1 MNLIIDGNNLAHR
14 CRHVFSL
21 SNKGEDVSVKYGFL
35 RVLQS
40 LIRRFKPT
48 SVIVC
53 WDGGTPE
60 FRRLHVPEYKI
71 HRDHGDP
78 VDYADFLRQIDE
90 LITYALPMMG
100 VINARRPGA
109 EADDLIYHAS
119 RMLVD
124 DCVIVS
130 SDKDLFQAIADG
142 VQVFN
147 PARETLYDAEILK
160 EEIGV
165 DITKYVDW
173 RAIQGDGSD
182 NIPGV
187 PGIGEKTATKL
198 FQQWGSLSSIINAAL
213 GVSPKG
219 SIEGKIGDNI
229 RSFGWDRISK
239 NVYVMALYADR
250 VGARRAVLHACDGY
264 SPCSIKMVKRYL
276 LKNTFIS
283 LVDSSFLGPIS
294 KLVKPKIRTKGLR
307 MPVVPFKRKP
317 VA

>member
-1 MNLIIDGNNLAHR
+1 MNLIIDGNNMAHR

-40 LIRRFKPT
+40 LMKRFKPT

-60 FRRLHVPEYKI
+60 FRRKSVPEYKI

-90 LITYALPMMG
+90 LITYALPIMG
-100 VINARRPGA
+100 VINVRRSGA
-109 EADDLIYHAS
+109 EADDLMYHAS

-124 DCVIVS
+124 DCIIVT

-142 VQVFN
+142 VKVYN
-147 PARETLYDAEILK
+147 PARETLYDADVLK
-160 EEIGV
+160 DEIGIDV
-165 DITKYVDW
+165 TKYVDW

-198 FQQWGSLSSIINAAL
+198 FYEWGTLTGIVNAAL
-213 GVSPKG
+213 GVNPRG
-219 SIEGKIGDNI
+219 SIEGKIGENI
-229 RSFGWDRISK
+229 RAFGWDKIYM

-250 VGARRAVLHACDGY
+250 VGARKSVLDACSHY
-264 SPCSIKMVKRYL
+264 SSCNVNIVKRYL

-283 LVDSSFLGPIS
+283 LIDSSFLGPIS

-307 MPVVPFKRKP
+307 MPVVPFKRRP
-317 VA
+317 VI